1 MTPEEWKRR
10 GQEAAEQA
18 RQMQR
23 RSQMHESASCLP
35 LTPPPLT
42 RRPAPPEPPCDTA
55 PAKPEPPAP
64 PALPMDSDRALLL
77 VLIVLLMK
85 NDAPLE
91 LILALCYL
99 AM

>member
-23 RSQMHESASCLP
+23 RAQMHESASCLP

-42 RRPAPPEPPCDTA
+42 RRPAPPEPPCGGCGRGL
-55 PAKPEPPAP
+55 K
-64 PALPMDSDRALLL
+64 
-77 VLIVLLMK
+77 K
-85 NDAPLE
+85 GGPLRGPGGGG
-91 LILALCYL
+91 
-99 AM
+99 

>member
-1 MTPEEWKRR
+1 
-10 GQEAAEQA
+10 
-18 RQMQR
+18 
-23 RSQMHESASCLP
+23 
-35 LTPPPLT
+35 
-42 RRPAPPEPPCDTA
+42 
-55 PAKPEPPAP
+55 
-64 PALPMDSDRALLL
+64 MDSDRALLL